1 MSIDFNEL
9 KREDCRIVA
18 RRLGLE
24 LNRQDKVRCFL
35 HAGDKNPSL
44 QVYANGWKCFG
55 CGEHGDA
62 VDLVARYR
70 GISKG
75 AAAQWIAD
83 TMGIPQPIAA
93 PTPKKNSSSDYG
105 KFEREH
111 IYPGGQLKH
120 VVYRKANGGKS
131 APWKHL
137 ENGVWLDKRPENLF
151 PVPPLYYRRDN
162 LPPSVFLVEGEK
174 DVDRLEK
181 NQKAAISLPDG
192 KDSKWYSEYQPFF
205 SGRNVYIIQD
215 NDEPGK
221 QYAQRMA
228 ATLQGIAKS
237 VYVLDLTKVWLELP
251 TKGDISDLL
260 DYMGDDAGISAL
272 LQLAQDAPKW
282 AEAPD
287 PLLSL
292 FKSLEDFPEEEAKW
306 LIPGWIPAGQISV
319 IAADGGIGKTTL
331 WCHIIAALSNG
342 TTCILDPPGY
352 TREPMK
358 IMFLT
363 TEDSVRKKLRKKLRL
378 AGANMKNIITPDF
391 VGDRSGML
399 HKLKFGS
406 EELETVL
413 RYFRPALCV
422 FDPIQGFTPPR
433 VNMGSRNE
441 MRDCTAQLITIG
453 EDINTTALIV
463 CHTNKRKG
471 ACGRDR
477 IADSADIWDI
487 ARSVLMAGFTEDQ
500 GVRYLS
506 NEKNN
511 YAQLQETVLFSI
523 DSDEQIHKEGTSWR
537 RDREYVM
544 GAEQA
549 KSSPM
554 REDCKAFIMKT
565 LHETGGAMPTADL
578 DELITAAGYS
588 FSSLKRAKAD
598 LKREGNVR
606 YFHTGSNDRRVWHI
620 QALTDLTSNF
630 EELREDIPT
639 PFDSAPPSDI
649 SKVV

>member
-1 MSIDFNEL
+1 MAVDFKEL
-9 KREDCRIVA
+9 KREDCRTVA

-44 QVYANGWKCFG
+44 QVYADGWKCFG
-55 CGEHGDA
+55 CGEHGDGI
-62 VDLVARYR
+62 DLVAKYLN
-70 GISKG
+70 IPNTE
-75 AAAQWIAD
+75 AAEW
-83 TMGIPQPIAA
+83 M
-93 PTPKKNSSSDYG
+93 KKAFYVQEPPRKQDYG
-105 KFEREH
+105 KAEREH
-111 IYPGGQLKH
+111 IYPGGQVKK
-120 VVYRKANGGKS
+120 VMYRRTDGSKYGI
-131 APWKHL
+131 WFHL
-137 ENGVWLDKRPENLF
+137 ENGAWKKGRGNAPHS
-151 PVPPLYYRRDN
+151 LYIAGQ
-162 LPPSVFLVEGEK
+162 LTGAVFVVEGEK
-174 DVDRLEK
+174 DCDTLHKLGYDAVSGE
-181 NQKAAISLPDG
+181 DG
-192 KDSKWYSEYQPFF
+192 AGPGKWRPEYTEQLKGLSVVIF
-205 SGRNVYIIQD
+205 QD
-215 NDEPGK
+215 NDQTGK
-221 QYAQRMA
+221 DYAQETA
-228 ATLQGIAKS
+228 AAIHGVASS
-237 VYVLDLTKVWLELP
+237 VQVLDLTQVWTNMPE
-251 TKGDISDLL
+251 KGDISDLVAKFGAEKSCDMIAKL
-260 DYMGDDAGISAL
+260 ISTTP
-272 LQLAQDAPKW
+272 QWEPPPS
-282 AEAPD
+282 EAD

-292 FKSLEDFPEEEAKW
+292 FKSLEDFPEEDAKW

-406 EELETVL
+406 EELERVL

>member
-62 VDLVARYR
+62 VDL
-70 GISKG
+70 ISKYLG
-75 AAAQWIAD
+75 TSTVEAVDW
-83 TMGIPQPIAA
+83 M
-93 PTPKKNSSSDYG
+93 KKEFNIQEPPRKQDYG
-105 KFEREH
+105 QAEREY
-111 IYPGGQLKH
+111 IYPGGQVKK
-120 VVYRKANGGKS
+120 VMYRRTDGSKYGI
-131 APWKHL
+131 WFHL
-137 ENGVWLDKRPENLF
+137 ENGAWKKGRGNAPHS
-151 PVPPLYYRRDN
+151 LYIAGQ
-162 LPPSVFLVEGEK
+162 LTGAVFVVEGEK
-174 DVDRLEK
+174 DCDTLHKLGYDAVSGE
-181 NQKAAISLPDG
+181 DG
-192 KDSKWYSEYQPFF
+192 AGPGKWRPEYTEQLKGLSVVIF
-205 SGRNVYIIQD
+205 QD
-215 NDEPGK
+215 NDQTGK
-221 QYAQRMA
+221 DYAQETA
-228 ATLQGIAKS
+228 AAIHGVAPS
-237 VYVLDLTKVWLELP
+237 VQVLDLTQVWTNMPE
-251 TKGDISDLL
+251 KGDISDLVAKFGAEKSCDMIAKL
-260 DYMGDDAGISAL
+260 ISTTP
-272 LQLAQDAPKW
+272 QWEPPPS
-282 AEAPD
+282 EAD

-292 FKSLEDFPEEEAKW
+292 FKSLEDFPEEDAKW

-406 EELETVL
+406 EELERVL

>member
-1 MSIDFNEL
+1 MKKEFNIQEPPR
-9 KREDCRIVA
+9 K
-18 RRLGLE
+18 
-24 LNRQDKVRCFL
+24 Q
-35 HAGDKNPSL
+35 
-44 QVYANGWKCFG
+44 
-55 CGEHGDA
+55 
-62 VDLVARYR
+62 
-70 GISKG
+70 
-75 AAAQWIAD
+75 
-83 TMGIPQPIAA
+83 
-93 PTPKKNSSSDYG
+93 DYG
-105 KFEREH
+105 QAEREH
-111 IYPGGQLKH
+111 IYPGGQVKK
-120 VVYRKANGGKS
+120 VMYRRTDGSKYGI
-131 APWKHL
+131 WFHL
-137 ENGVWLDKRPENLF
+137 ENGAWKKGRGNAPHS
-151 PVPPLYYRRDN
+151 LYIAGQ
-162 LPPSVFLVEGEK
+162 LTGAVFVVEGEK
-174 DVDRLEK
+174 DCDTLHKLGYDAVSGE
-181 NQKAAISLPDG
+181 DG
-192 KDSKWYSEYQPFF
+192 AGPGKWRPEYTEQLKGLSVVIF
-205 SGRNVYIIQD
+205 QD
-215 NDEPGK
+215 NDQTGK
-221 QYAQRMA
+221 DYAQETA
-228 ATLQGIAKS
+228 AAIHGVASS
-237 VYVLDLTKVWLELP
+237 VQVLDLTQVWTNMPE
-251 TKGDISDLL
+251 KGDISDLVAKFGAEKSCDMIAKL
-260 DYMGDDAGISAL
+260 ISTTP
-272 LQLAQDAPKW
+272 QWEPPPS
-282 AEAPD
+282 EAD

-292 FKSLEDFPEEEAKW
+292 FKSLEDFPEEDAKW

-406 EELETVL
+406 EELERVL

-598 LKREGNVR
+598 LKKEGNVR

>member
-1 MSIDFNEL
+1 MSISFEEL

-44 QVYANGWKCFG
+44 KVYANGWKCFG
-55 CGEHGDA
+55 CDEHGDA
-62 VDLVARYR
+62 VDLISKYL
-70 GISKG
+70 GISNIE
-75 AAAQWIAD
+75 AVEW
-83 TMGIPQPIAA
+83 M
-93 PTPKKNSSSDYG
+93 KKEFNIQEPPRKQDYG
-105 KFEREH
+105 QAEREH
-111 IYPGGQLKH
+111 IYPGGQVKK
-120 VVYRKANGGKS
+120 VMYRRTDGSKYGI
-131 APWKHL
+131 WFHL
-137 ENGVWLDKRPENLF
+137 ENGAWKKGRGNAPHS
-151 PVPPLYYRRDN
+151 LYIAGQ
-162 LPPSVFLVEGEK
+162 LTGAVFVVEGEK
-174 DVDRLEK
+174 DCDTLHKLGYDAVSGEDGAGPGKWRPEYTEQLK
-181 NQKAAISLPDG
+181 GLPVVI
-192 KDSKWYSEYQPFF
+192 F
-205 SGRNVYIIQD
+205 QD
-215 NDEPGK
+215 NDQTGK
-221 QYAQRMA
+221 DYAQETA
-228 ATLQGIAKS
+228 AAIHGVASS
-237 VYVLDLTKVWLELP
+237 VQVLDLTQVWTNMPE
-251 TKGDISDLL
+251 KGDISDLVAKFGAEKSCDMIAKL
-260 DYMGDDAGISAL
+260 ISTTP
-272 LQLAQDAPKW
+272 QWEPPPS
-282 AEAPD
+282 EAD

-292 FKSLEDFPEEEAKW
+292 FKSLEDFPEEDAKW

-406 EELETVL
+406 EELERVL

-606 YFHTGSNDRRVWHI
+606 YFHTGSNDRSVWHI

>member
-62 VDLVARYR
+62 VDLL
-70 GISKG
+70 SKYLG
-75 AAAQWIAD
+75 TSTVEAVDW
-83 TMGIPQPIAA
+83 M
-93 PTPKKNSSSDYG
+93 KKEFNIQEPPRKQDYG
-105 KFEREH
+105 QAEREH
-111 IYPGGQLKH
+111 IYPGGQVKK
-120 VVYRKANGGKS
+120 VMYRRTDGSKYGI
-131 APWKHL
+131 WFHL
-137 ENGVWLDKRPENLF
+137 ENGAWKKGRGNAPHS
-151 PVPPLYYRRDN
+151 LYIAGQ
-162 LPPSVFLVEGEK
+162 LTGAVFVVEGEK
-174 DVDRLEK
+174 DCDTLHKLGYDAVSGE
-181 NQKAAISLPDG
+181 DG
-192 KDSKWYSEYQPFF
+192 AGPGKWRPEYTEQLKGLSVVIF
-205 SGRNVYIIQD
+205 QD
-215 NDEPGK
+215 NDQTGK
-221 QYAQRMA
+221 DYAQETA
-228 ATLQGIAKS
+228 AAIHGVAPS
-237 VYVLDLTKVWLELP
+237 VQVLDLTQVWTNMPE
-251 TKGDISDLL
+251 KGDISDLVAKFGAEKSCDMIAKL
-260 DYMGDDAGISAL
+260 ISTTP
-272 LQLAQDAPKW
+272 QWEPPPS
-282 AEAPD
+282 EAD

-292 FKSLEDFPEEEAKW
+292 FKSLEDFPEEDAKW

-406 EELETVL
+406 EELERVL

>member
-1 MSIDFNEL
+1 MAIDFEEL
-9 KREDCRIVA
+9 KREDCPHGS
-18 RRLGLE
+18 RRLGLD

-44 QVYANGWKCFG
+44 QIYADGWKCFG

-62 VDLVARYR
+62 VDLVSKYL
-70 GISKG
+70 GISNTE
-75 AAAQWIAD
+75 AVEW
-83 TMGIPQPIAA
+83 M
-93 PTPKKNSSSDYG
+93 KKEFNIQEPPRKQDYG
-105 KFEREH
+105 QAEREH
-111 IYPGGQLKH
+111 IYPGGQVKK
-120 VVYRKANGGKS
+120 VMYRRTDGSKYGI
-131 APWKHL
+131 WFHL
-137 ENGVWLDKRPENLF
+137 ENGAWKKGRGNAPHS
-151 PVPPLYYRRDN
+151 LYIAGQ
-162 LPPSVFLVEGEK
+162 LTGAVFVVEGEK
-174 DVDRLEK
+174 DCDTLHKLGYDAVSGE
-181 NQKAAISLPDG
+181 DG
-192 KDSKWYSEYQPFF
+192 AGPGKWRPEYTEQLKGLSVVIF
-205 SGRNVYIIQD
+205 QD
-215 NDEPGK
+215 NDQTGK
-221 QYAQRMA
+221 DYAQETA
-228 ATLQGIAKS
+228 AAIHGVASS
-237 VYVLDLTKVWLELP
+237 VQVLDLTQVWTNMPE
-251 TKGDISDLL
+251 KGDISDLVAKFGAEKSCDMIAKL
-260 DYMGDDAGISAL
+260 ISTTP
-272 LQLAQDAPKW
+272 QWEPPPS
-282 AEAPD
+282 EAD

-292 FKSLEDFPEEEAKW
+292 FKSLEDFPEEDAKW

-406 EELETVL
+406 EELERVL

-500 GVRYLS
+500 GVRYLF

>member
-1 MSIDFNEL
+1 MAIDFEEL
-9 KREDCRIVA
+9 KREDCRTVA
-18 RRLGLE
+18 RRLGLD

-44 QVYANGWKCFG
+44 QIYADGWKCFG

-62 VDLVARYR
+62 VDLVSKYL
-70 GISKG
+70 GISNTE
-75 AAAQWIAD
+75 AVEW
-83 TMGIPQPIAA
+83 M
-93 PTPKKNSSSDYG
+93 KKEFNIQEPPRKQDYG
-105 KFEREH
+105 QAEREH
-111 IYPGGQLKH
+111 IYPGGQVKK
-120 VVYRKANGGKS
+120 VMYRRTDGSKYGI
-131 APWKHL
+131 WFHL
-137 ENGVWLDKRPENLF
+137 ENGAWKKGRGNAPHS
-151 PVPPLYYRRDN
+151 LYIAGQ
-162 LPPSVFLVEGEK
+162 LTGAVFVVEGEK
-174 DVDRLEK
+174 DCDTLHKLGYDAVSGE
-181 NQKAAISLPDG
+181 DG
-192 KDSKWYSEYQPFF
+192 AGPGKWRSEYTEQLKGLSVVIF
-205 SGRNVYIIQD
+205 QD
-215 NDEPGK
+215 NDQTGK
-221 QYAQRMA
+221 DYAQETA
-228 ATLQGIAKS
+228 AAIHGVASS
-237 VYVLDLTKVWLELP
+237 VQVLDLTQVWTNMPE
-251 TKGDISDLL
+251 KGDISDLVAKFGAEKSCDMIAKL
-260 DYMGDDAGISAL
+260 ISTTP
-272 LQLAQDAPKW
+272 QWEPPPS
-282 AEAPD
+282 EAD

-292 FKSLEDFPEEEAKW
+292 FKSLEDFPEEDAKW

-406 EELETVL
+406 EELERVL